1 MKNKYFLSIESSG
14 ECSSVCIGDLDSII
28 AVNSIY
34 IKHSQDKFLATQIR
48 NILDLCKL
56 DIDNLSAVFISEG
69 PGSFTGLRVG
79 ASIAKAIC
87 FTNKPKLIGVSTID
101 SVAFNFFNFFPKK
114 HSINILIHSHSNYFY
129 VKKFKNLNSYKESVD
144 LIKIENQD
152 IFNNKLYIGPGIKN
166 IRKIKIDDKYS
177 YFSTLKAEFIHN
189 LGVKLWQEEKFT
201 LSEEFIPKYYQ
212 DFKTSNKKN

>member
-14 ECSSVCIGDLDSII
+14 ECSSVCIGDLDSIL

-56 DIDNLSAVFISEG
+56 DMDNLSAVFISEG

-79 ASIAKAIC
+79 ASIAKALC
-87 FTNKPKLIGVSTID
+87 YNNKIKLIGVSTID
-101 SVAFNFFNFFPKK
+101 SIAFSFFNFFPKK
-114 HSINILIHSHSNYFY
+114 NSINVLIHSHSNYFY
-129 VKKFKNLNSYKESVD
+129 LKKFKDINSYKESID
-144 LIKIENQD
+144 FMEIENQD
-152 IFNNKLYIGPGIKN
+152 IFNKNIFIGPGTTKLT
-166 IRKIKIDDKYS
+166 KIKIDDKYS
-177 YFSTLKAEFIHN
+177 YFSTLKAEFIHK
-189 LGVKLWQEEKFT
+189 LGIKLWQEEKFT

-212 DFKTSNKKN
+212 DFKTSDKKY